1 MKLKSPLLVAAIFF
15 SVFAGAAEAPS
26 VTRAAQGPRVF
37 STNPA
42 ALRQLR
48 DLVATGNYSHPALET
63 LRSQADKALRVEPV
77 SVMQKSFT
85 PPGGDKHDYLSLAR
99 YWWPDP
105 SKAGGLPYIRRDGKV
120 NPEINQVEDER
131 NLNAMFT
138 ATTNL
143 SLGYYLFGDEKYA
156 AQATKLLRIW
166 FLDPATRMN
175 PNMEHAQ
182 LTRGRNTGRG
192 SGLIDS
198 RRLSVVVDTIGL
210 LAGSKSWT
218 AADQQGMQDWFARY
232 LKWLRDSKNGRDEA
246 HAENNHG
253 SYYDVQVASIA
264 LFTGDNELAT
274 KVLRNETKRIA
285 TQIDKDGG
293 QPFEL
298 ERTRSLWY
306 STFNLTALFQL
317 AQLGKNVG
325 VDLWAFE
332 TKDGRSLRKALDYL
346 TPYVTGQK
354 KWPYKQIDEVR
365 NEATVPLYLKASVQY
380 NAPEYAQAARNIHP
394 QPSDDIACLLATLS
408 K

>member
-1 MKLKSPLLVAAIFF
+1 MKLKYPLFAIALSLSLFAA
-15 SVFAGAAEAPS
+15 AAETPS
-26 VTRAAQGPRVF
+26 VTPAAQPPRIF

-42 ALRQLR
+42 ALRELR
-48 DLVATGNYSHPALET
+48 DRVASGKFSHPALDK
-63 LRSQADKALRVEPV
+63 LRIDADKALRMEPV
-77 SVMQKSFT
+77 SVMQKTIT
-85 PPGGDKHDYLSLAR
+85 PPSGDKHDYFSLAR

-105 SKAGGLPYIRRDGKV
+105 TKPGGLPYIRRDGET
-120 NPEINQVEDER
+120 NPEINQVQDEH
-131 NLNAMFT
+131 NLNTMFT

-143 SLGYYLFGDEKYA
+143 SYAYYLFGDEKYA
-156 AQATKLLRIW
+156 AQATKLLRTW

-182 LTRGRNTGRG
+182 ATRGRNAGRG

-198 RRLSVVVDTIGL
+198 RRMSVVVDTIGL

-218 AADQQGMQDWFARY
+218 AAEQQGMQDWFAHY
-232 LKWLRDSKNGRDEA
+232 LQWLHDSKNGRDESQA
-246 HAENNHG
+246 QNNHG

-264 LFTGDNELAT
+264 LFTGNNELAK

-285 TQIDKDGG
+285 TQIDKSGG
-293 QPFEL
+293 QPLEL

-317 AQLGKNVG
+317 AQLGESVG

-346 TPYVTGQK
+346 TPYVTGEK
-354 KWPYKQIDEVR
+354 KWLYKQIDEYRSDVI
-365 NEATVPLYLKASVQY
+365 VPLYLKASVQY
-380 NAPEYAQAARNIHP
+380 NAPEYTQTARKIHP
-394 QPSDDIACLLATLS
+394 EPLDDVASLLATLS
-408 K
+408 R